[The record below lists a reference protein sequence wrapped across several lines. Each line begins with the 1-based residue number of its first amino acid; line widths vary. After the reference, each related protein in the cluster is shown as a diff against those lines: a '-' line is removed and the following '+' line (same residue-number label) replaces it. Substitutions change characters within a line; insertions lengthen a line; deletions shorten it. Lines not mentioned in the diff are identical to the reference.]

1 MLYKNG
7 LKLLRNWLW
16 LKITWKNEQKI
27 LIWHFGICLG
37 QCRTDGREYALNLRP
52 ITGAGFWK
60 TSLTKVDNYHA
71 KNLKNKQKQGTIV
84 VKSIFSVHFL
94 GDLIVPKRH
103 FQINWPLVAK
113 TTHSMLRTTL
123 NATFEKS
130 NTFTAW
136 NVKFYFVKDDVD
148 LKPKKGLKNIY
159 VEVCWGDLN
168 KLDSAWLWPFMLLW

>member
-7 LKLLRNWLW
+7 LKLLWNWLR

-60 TSLTKVDNYHA
+60 MSLTKVDNYHA

-84 VKSIFSVHFL
+84 VKSIFFCSFFGRLANYHNSMKGHNHAESNLFRSPQQTSTYIFL
-94 GDLIVPKRH
+94 SPFFG
-103 FQINWPLVAK
+103 F
-113 TTHSMLRTTL
+113 
-123 NATFEKS
+123 KS
-130 NTFTAW
+130 TSSFT
-136 NVKFYFVKDDVD
+136 K
-148 LKPKKGLKNIY
+148 
-159 VEVCWGDLN
+159 
-168 KLDSAWLWPFMLLW
+168 

>member
-71 KNLKNKQKQGTIV
+71 KNLKKQTKTRYHSSKVNFFCSFFGRFDSTKKTFPNQLT
-84 VKSIFSVHFL
+84 FS
-94 GDLIVPKRH
+94 G
-103 FQINWPLVAK
+103 
-113 TTHSMLRTTL
+113 
-123 NATFEKS
+123 
-130 NTFTAW
+130 
-136 NVKFYFVKDDVD
+136 
-148 LKPKKGLKNIY
+148 KNNSQY
-159 VEVCWGDLN
+159 VENNFECNFWKKAILSQYEMSN
-168 KLDSAWLWPFMLLW
+168 FIL